1 MTGVVNPVPA
11 QTLAS
16 LVSIRQRFARSVNLE
31 RDAAQQD
38 LEGYTLT
45 ARALDV
51 IKRVVDALHD
61 PRADRAVSITGP
73 YGSGK
78 SSLALFLTLLLGP
91 DGTSRNKADE
101 LLGSSNPELQQSLAA
116 ARKQSSANG
125 FILCTVVAQREP
137 IVVTLVRALR
147 VGLLRYAGSENQAR
161 KTPVFAQVLDSGKD
175 ISAIQMRDFI
185 NAFSTVAPTLIV
197 LDEFGKNLEQFV
209 STGGSEAD
217 LFVLQ
222 EIAEWAGTATIH
234 PVLLLTL
241 QHLSFDDYAAVA
253 SPARRREWS
262 KVQGRFADV
271 AFVDSAAQAQALI
284 ISVFD
289 QQCALPVWSKAMQAD
304 ITAAGCGSMLHVPIT
319 QVYPLHPIVAAALPE
334 LCARYG
340 QNERTLFSFLAGP
353 DTGAVP
359 EFLRNHSGDR
369 DDVLPCVRLDAV
381 YDFFLQSASTMVAAA
396 ATASRWLEIETRL
409 RDTAGLDAG
418 KLRILKN
425 IAVLNLVAAGGALR
439 ASKAMVIAV
448 ATDTR
453 PGTESQA
460 VVSDQLEKLERDGLI
475 TYRSFAD
482 EYRIWRGTDF
492 DLKGSVELARR
503 RLAEVPVVA
512 LLEEVR
518 PQRPV
523 IAARHSQRKGIL
535 RIFERHFVSA
545 NHPFR
550 IATGQDFD
558 GAVLL
563 CVEGTWQTRVVTEQ
577 GTDSRPIVVGI
588 ARDTLA
594 VERAARELGAHVEVL
609 KSAEGLAADWVAKS
623 ELRERLANAAAA
635 LDTAIEATF
644 GAGAQNL
651 QWEVVGASAPVKRG
665 RRPRALPLSRLLSD
679 LCDQRYPD
687 APVIRTEMLSRRELT
702 TQGAAARRELLNS
715 MIESRHKPDLGIVG
729 YGPERAMYE
738 AMLAESG
745 IHSLR
750 KGVLDFGAPHPKSQ
764 RSKLNFAPAW
774 DLLEK
779 LLTDSQLRRVGLQ
792 EIATQLMAP
801 PLGIKHGPL
810 PVLITAALLAH
821 ASSIAIYENGTFVTR
836 LDAPVLERL
845 TKNYDLFAIKNF
857 DIRGSRQ
864 VLLEKLAQQ
873 LWERRLGE
881 KGINTASLLSVVRPL
896 VSAARNWPV
905 FTRKTRELSGQ
916 AHAVRA
922 ALLEATEPDE
932 LLFKTLPLA
941 VGSEPFVSSDKTDAR
956 RVGSFVDTLNTALQ
970 ELNECFNN
978 LLNRTEAHLGASLG
992 VTSRDIQQEVS
1003 RRITPLA
1010 NVVHEPDLK
1019 ALVLACK
1026 ADDLD
1031 RKDWLE
1037 RLAMIVAGKAPME
1050 WTDEDFGRFTLRLD
1064 LLAATMRRIE
1074 GLYSEHAQAPGQGFE
1089 AVRMTMTTAG
1099 GADHARLIW
1108 LGGSEQHQLTIVAT
1122 QMLAE
1127 AEKLAGQVGREQL
1140 LAILAKAVLGGHNNG
1155 AVGTNGAA
1163 KVE

>member
-1 MTGVVNPVPA
+1 MPSP
-11 QTLAS
+11 TLAS
-16 LVSIRQRFARSVNLE
+16 LVSVRQRFARSVNLE

-51 IKRVVDALHD
+51 IKRVVDALQD
-61 PRADRAVSITGP
+61 PRADRALSITGP

-78 SSLALFLTLLLGP
+78 SSLALFLALLLGAE
-91 DGTSRNKADE
+91 GTSRNQADD
-101 LLGSSNPELQQSLAA
+101 LLRSSNLELKRSLAA
-116 ARKQSSANG
+116 ARKQCSAKG

-137 IVVTLVRALR
+137 IVATLLRALR
-147 VGLLRYAGSENQAR
+147 VGLLRYAGSEEKAR
-161 KTPVFAQVLDSGKD
+161 KTPAFVQVLDAGKD
-175 ISAIQMRDFI
+175 ISAIQMRDLI
-185 NAFSTVAPTLIV
+185 HNFSAVAPVLIV

-222 EIAEWAGTATIH
+222 EIAEWAGTATVH

-241 QHLSFDDYAAVA
+241 QHLSFDDYAAAA

-271 AFVDSAAQAQALI
+271 AFVDSPAQAQALI
-284 ISVFD
+284 VSVFEQHGD
-289 QQCALPVWSKAMQAD
+289 LPAWSKAMQSE
-304 ITAAGCGSMLHVPIT
+304 ITAAGCGSMLHVPIPK
-319 QVYPLHPIVAAALPE
+319 VYPLHPIVAAALPD

-353 DTGAVP
+353 DPGAVP

-369 DDVLPCVRLDAV
+369 NDVLPCVRLDAV

-418 KLRILKN
+418 KLRILKS

-439 ASKAMVIAV
+439 ASKAMVIAI

-453 PGTESQA
+453 PGTDSQTA
-460 VVSDQLEKLERDGLI
+460 VLTKLGQLEQEGLI

-492 DLKGSVELARR
+492 DLKGAVELARR
-503 RLAEVPVVA
+503 RLVEVPVAA

-535 RIFERHFVSA
+535 RVFDRHFVSA
-545 NHPFR
+545 NHLLN
-550 IATGQDFD
+550 IAPGPDFD
-558 GAVLL
+558 GVVLL
-563 CVEGTWQTRVVTEQ
+563 CVEGKAQPP
-577 GTDSRPIVVGI
+577 GLIDPSNDSRPIVVGT

-594 VERAARELGAHVEVL
+594 LERAARELGAHVEVL
-609 KSAEGLAADWVAKS
+609 HSAEGLAADWVAKS
-623 ELRERLANAAAA
+623 ELRERLADAAAA
-635 LDTAIEATF
+635 LDTAIEETF
-644 GAGAQNL
+644 GAVARNV
-651 QWEVVGASAPVKRG
+651 QWEVVGAAAPVRRG
-665 RRPRALPLSRLLSD
+665 RKPRALPLSRFLSD
-679 LCDQRYPD
+679 LCDRRYPD
-687 APVIRTEMLSRRELT
+687 APAIQNEMLSRRELT
-702 TQGAAARRELLNS
+702 TQGAAARRELLNA
-715 MIESRHKPDLGIVG
+715 MLESRHKPRLGIEG

-738 AMLAESG
+738 AMLAKSG
-745 IHSLR
+745 IHRLR
-750 KGVLDFGAPHPKSQ
+750 KGVLDFGAPHRDTKQ
-764 RSKLNFAPAW
+764 GHLCFAPAW

-779 LLTDSQLRRVGLQ
+779 ILKDCQVRQVSLQ
-792 EIATQLMAP
+792 EIAVQLMAP

-864 VLLEKLAQQ
+864 ILLEQLAQQ
-873 LWERRLGE
+873 VRGAPRGVN
-881 KGINTASLLSVVRPL
+881 GINTASLMSVVRPL
-896 VSAARNWPV
+896 VGAARSWPV
-905 FTRKTRELSGQ
+905 FTQKTRTLSTQ
-916 AHAVRA
+916 AVAVRA
-922 ALLEATEPDE
+922 ALLHATEPDE
-932 LLFKTLPLA
+932 LLFKTLPQAL
-941 VGSEPFVSSDKTDAR
+941 GSEQFGSSDKKDVS
-956 RVGSFVDTLNTALQ
+956 RVANFVAALTTALE
-970 ELNECFNN
+970 ELNQCFNT
-978 LLNRTEAHLGASLG
+978 LLDRIENHLAGALAIVG
-992 VTSRDIQQEVS
+992 RNIQLEVS
-1003 RRITPLA
+1003 QRIPALA
-1010 NVVHEPDLK
+1010 NLVHEPDLK
-1019 ALVLACK
+1019 AFVSACK
-1026 ADDLD
+1026 ADDLE
-1031 RKDWLE
+1031 RNDWLE
-1037 RLAMIVAGKAPME
+1037 RLAMIVAAKAPLE
-1050 WTDEDFGRFTLRLD
+1050 WTDDDFGRFQVRLD
-1064 LLAATMRRIE
+1064 MLAATVRRTE
-1074 GLYSEHAQAPGQGFE
+1074 GFYSEHAHAPGADFE

-1099 GADHARLIW
+1099 GTDQARLIW
-1108 LGGSEQHQLTIVAT
+1108 VGGSAQQQLNQVAA

-1140 LAILAKAVLGGHNNG
+1140 LAILAKAVLGSR
-1155 AVGTNGAA
+1155 TNGSTATNGTGEL
-1163 KVE
+1163 K